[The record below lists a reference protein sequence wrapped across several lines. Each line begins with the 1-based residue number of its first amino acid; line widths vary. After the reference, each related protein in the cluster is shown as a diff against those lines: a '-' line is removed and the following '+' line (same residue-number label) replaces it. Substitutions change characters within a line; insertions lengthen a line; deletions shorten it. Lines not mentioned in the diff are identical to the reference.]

1 MDPPSGSDSNW
12 IEERIDELIEQ
23 YGAVPPPW
31 FMIPDTHPHE
41 IGWRMG
47 AGEAHIM
54 VFSSWWEKEKADLD
68 EEAKI
73 EYFRKWPP
81 PPRWLVWMIEVL
93 WDIRPWESSSDQNP
107 SITRLISPVRKSSAL
122 ARKRTTRPTSTI
134 PSGMPET
141 VLPAIG
147 RDILLPFHTTE

>member
-93 WDIRPWESSSDQNP
+93 WDIRPWESSSDP
-107 SITRLISPVRKSSAL
+107 ESFDYSPYF
-122 ARKRTTRPTSTI
+122 AR
-134 PSGMPET
+134 
-141 VLPAIG
+141 
-147 RDILLPFHTTE
+147 TEELGFGTQEDYQTDLNDPKWYA